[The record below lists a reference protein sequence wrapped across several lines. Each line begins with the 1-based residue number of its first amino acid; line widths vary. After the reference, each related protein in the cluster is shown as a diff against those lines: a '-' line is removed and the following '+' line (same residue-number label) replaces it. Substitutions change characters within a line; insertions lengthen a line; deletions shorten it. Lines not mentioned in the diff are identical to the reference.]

1 MRKLVFIILAFL
13 PILLIV
19 TIGIASKVYSQRTYI
34 YVESVVFTDEFE
46 NEYPSDKIIRLSPGS
61 TYQLYYKIYPELAT
75 NQKVTFYSDNTDLCT
90 VNNKGEIVVAEDNYG
105 VCYITLQTE
114 CGNKTIRIL
123 INVAETKVTSIKL
136 PAELNLKVGAQ
147 FDLDVEIYPLTATN
161 KKIHWESSDNSV
173 CQVDVNGRVKAVGAG
188 IATITATSDD
198 DESIKATTTV
208 VVTESADII
217 FKNPDGIYEIE
228 NNTFDL
234 TDMIE
239 YLNPESEALIEYQII
254 SGKQH
259 ASIEGDILTIN
270 TTDVM
275 INVQITVRIGDDTY
289 SPTYTVIFRNKN

>member
-75 NQKVTFYSDNTDLCT
+75 NQKSLSIVIIPTFVRSITR
-90 VNNKGEIVVAEDNYG
+90 EIVVAEDNYG

-114 CGNKTIRIL
+114 CGNKTIRIP
-123 INVAETKVTSIKL
+123 INVAGTKVTSIKL

-208 VVTESADII
+208 VVTESPDII
-217 FKNPDGIYEIE
+217 FKNPDIIYEIE